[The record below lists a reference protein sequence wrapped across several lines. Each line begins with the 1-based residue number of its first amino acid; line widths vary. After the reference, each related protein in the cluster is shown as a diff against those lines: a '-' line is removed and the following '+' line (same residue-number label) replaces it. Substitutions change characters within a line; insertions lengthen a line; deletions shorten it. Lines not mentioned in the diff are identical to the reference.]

1 MAQTLREHALDIFL
15 AGIRAVEP
23 GSAVIANLGLDG
35 DTLIAGHDRVPLVP
49 GGRIFVVGA
58 GKAGAP
64 MAGAVEEILGERVSD
79 GLVAVKYGHLSPVN
93 RVKIVE
99 AAHPVPDEAGVKAAS
114 GLVSL
119 LEDTRAEDLV
129 ICLLSGGG
137 SALLPAPAPP
147 VTLADKQAVTSLL
160 LQSGAEIGEINCI
173 RKHLSFLK
181 GGGLARLAHPARVIT
196 LILSDVVGDP
206 LDVIASGPTVGDP
219 TTFSDALGILDR
231 YALTGKIPGTV
242 LAYLQGGAEG
252 KHPETPKPDDPE
264 IAGAV
269 NLLIGT
275 NAIAVQAA
283 EERAGELGYN
293 TTVLSTTITGET
305 RDAAATHAAVARE
318 IFAHDKPVQKPA
330 CVLSGGETTVTI
342 KGAGK
347 GGRNQEFALAAAP
360 GIDGQPGTVIL
371 SGGTDGTDGPTDAA
385 GAIVDGMTVKRAR
398 ASGLDPIAY
407 LDDNDSYHL
416 FEQLNDLII
425 TGPTLTNVMDL
436 RVILVGPLEPVS
448 RSQES
453 GEDQKL

>member
-1 MAQTLREHALDIFL
+1 LDQEGSILVETKLREDALEIFL

-23 GSAVIANLGLDG
+23 GSAVIANLALEG
-35 DTLIAGHDRVPLVP
+35 DTVLAGHQRIPLAP

-64 MAGAVEEILGERVSD
+64 MAGAVEEILGDRVYG
-79 GLVAVKYGHLSPVN
+79 GLVVVKYGHLSPVS
-93 RVKIVE
+93 RVTVVE
-99 AAHPVPDEAGVKAAS
+99 AAHPVPDEAGLKAS
-114 GLVSL
+114 FDLVEL
-119 LEDTRAEDLV
+119 LEDTRDEDLV

-147 VTLADKQAVTSLL
+147 VTLSDKQAVTSLL

-181 GGGLARLAHPARVIT
+181 GGCLARLAHPAKIVT

-219 TTFSDALGILDR
+219 TTFTDALDILER
-231 YALTGKIPGTV
+231 YDLTGKVPGTV
-242 LAYLQGGAEG
+242 LSYLQQGAEG
-252 KHPETPKPDDPE
+252 RHPDTPKPDDPA
-264 IAGAV
+264 IAGTT

-283 EERAGELGYN
+283 EERATELGYN

-305 RDAAATHAAVARE
+305 RDAASTHAAIARE
-318 IFAHDKPVQKPA
+318 IFSHGKPVPQPG
-330 CVLSGGETTVTI
+330 CILSGGETTVTI
-342 KGAGK
+342 KGSGK
-347 GGRNQEFALAAAP
+347 GGRNQEFALAAAL
-360 GIDGQPGTVIL
+360 GIDGQPETVIL

-385 GAIVDGMTVKRAR
+385 GAIVDGMTVKRAK
-398 ASGLDPIAY
+398 ASGLDPMAF
-407 LDDNDSYHL
+407 LEDNDSYHL
-416 FEQLNDLII
+416 FEQLEDLVI

-436 RVILVGPLEPVS
+436 RVILVGGAS
-448 RSQES
+448 TKS
-453 GEDQKL
+453 

>member
-1 MAQTLREHALDIFL
+1 METKLREDGLDIFL
-15 AGIRAVEP
+15 SGIRAVEP
-23 GSAVIANLGLDG
+23 GSAVIANLALEG
-35 DTLIAGHDRVPLVP
+35 DTLIAGKERITLAP
-49 GGRIFVVGA
+49 GGRILVVGA

-64 MAGAVEEILGERVSD
+64 MAGAVEEVLGDRVHG
-79 GLVAVKYGHLSPVN
+79 GLVVVKYGHLSPVS
-93 RVKIVE
+93 RVTVVE
-99 AAHPVPDEAGVKAAS
+99 AAHPVPDEAGLKAS
-114 GLVSL
+114 FDLVTL
-119 LEDTRAEDLV
+119 LEDTRDEDLV

-147 VTLADKQAVTSLL
+147 VTLHDKQAVTSLL

-181 GGGLARLAHPARVIT
+181 GGCLARLAHPARIIT

-219 TTFSDALGILDR
+219 TTYADALKILKR
-231 YALTGKIPGTV
+231 YDLTDKVPGTV
-242 LAYLQGGAEG
+242 LSYLQQGTEG
-252 KHPETPKPDDPE
+252 RHPDTPKPDDPA
-264 IAGAV
+264 ITGTT

-275 NAIAVQAA
+275 NTIAVQAA
-283 EERAGELGYN
+283 EERATELGYN

-305 RDAAATHAAVARE
+305 RDAAATHAAIARE
-318 IFAHDKPVQKPA
+318 IFSHGKPVEQPA

-342 KGAGK
+342 KGSGK
-347 GGRNQEFALAAAP
+347 GGRNQEFALAAAL

-398 ASGLDPIAY
+398 ASGLDPLAY

-416 FEQLNDLII
+416 FEQLEDLII

-436 RVILVGPLEPVS
+436 RIILVDGEKG
-448 RSQES
+448 S
-453 GEDQKL
+453 GV